1 MAVFG
6 KRKLMSGIAIL
17 GFIFLLV
24 FYSFESAK
32 KDKLEKP
39 PPIPEQA
46 IEKFNVTETE
56 KGLPHWV
63 LDADSAQI
71 LEIEKKVLLSSPRI
85 KFYQN
90 GKYVSTLVAA
100 SGRINTE
107 NYDIWG
113 DSRCVL
119 TTIKDERL
127 ETRNLHYRSDIKK
140 VVTQEK
146 VKLIKPDEII
156 YGEGMEATPDLET
169 ITIMKQRVEVKS
181 DGLTPKKRI
190 N

>member
-1 MAVFG
+1 MAVLG
-6 KRKLMSGIAIL
+6 KRKLMSGIAVL
-17 GFIFLLV
+17 GAVFLLV

-32 KDKLEKP
+32 KDKIEKP

-71 LEIEKKVLLSSPRI
+71 LETQKRVLLSSPVI
-85 KFYQN
+85 KFYQD

-100 SGRINTE
+100 SGRINTD

-119 TTIKDERL
+119 TTAKNERL
-127 ETRNLHYRSDIKK
+127 ETSNLHYRSDIKK
-140 VVTQEK
+140 VVTQDR
-146 VKLIKPDEII
+146 VKLIKPDETI
-156 YGEGMEATPDLET
+156 YGEGMEATPDLES
-169 ITIMKQRVEVKS
+169 ITIKKQRVEVKS
-181 DGLTPKKRI
+181 GGFKANKRK